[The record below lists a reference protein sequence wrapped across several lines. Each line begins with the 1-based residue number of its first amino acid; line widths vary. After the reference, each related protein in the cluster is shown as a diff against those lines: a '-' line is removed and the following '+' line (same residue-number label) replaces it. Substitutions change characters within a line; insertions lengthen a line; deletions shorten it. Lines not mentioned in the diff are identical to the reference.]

1 MAGRKTTNLFLEIEE
16 EVCLI
21 ALYSSLEVF
30 RIAYQINRVL
40 NISLKREE
48 RDIDFRSN
56 GNLTFYPW
64 YHYKDDKALLDF
76 YLVGNKSSTTPAKL
90 VSEGG
95 LLFEENKVYNTY
107 LIPERKRVDYFLKI
121 EGTLN
126 TEPFIKSLKQIKR
139 ISAVFPVSTKGL
151 KSYTNLIFD

>member
-1 MAGRKTTNLFLEIEE
+1 MADKKTTNLFLEIEE
-16 EVCLI
+16 EVGLI

-40 NISLKREE
+40 NISLRREE

-64 YHYKDDKALLDF
+64 YHYKDNKALLDF
-76 YLVGNKSSTTPAKL
+76 YLVGNKASAKPAKL
-90 VSEGG
+90 VSHGG
-95 LLFEENKVYNTY
+95 LLFEEDNVYYTY
-107 LIPERKRVDYFLKI
+107 LIPERKRVDYFFKI
-121 EGTLN
+121 EGTTN
-126 TEPFIKSLKQIKR
+126 ADPFIEKLKQIKR